1 MPELE
6 VAQQIKLTPSKRH
19 IHYQDFCQAL
29 APLATLE
36 TFPMLFCFL
45 AEAQYAQAAM
55 ISTALGSAS
64 FAMFAAIVA
73 QGVEFSI
80 DDFTKAS
87 IAAAAP
93 KNIVKVMDMMV
104 LDPIF
109 SKYGRVITKINE
121 VSYLSVGFTQ
131 AQAKCLQTAI
141 RMSDVS
147 EGFNLFLMEEEVELA
162 KTRSIINSA
171 KFAHCISSNEGLG
184 PMTGVMPRIKEVKE
198 FLAKLLTYEEM
209 ALFLAVYLNQS
220 DIGDESLKWLEAL
233 DISTGPLNALAIV
246 YTSEDIDDAR
256 EVMELDTQHL
266 DPWDLTEKDPE
277 YKGINVHLKNST
289 LRKKINPLYSSDK
302 FSRNCVAIHK
312 YASQRR
318 VVRENSPIQDAL
330 SKKRSMV
337 THTDIASRLLRGQL
351 AGVKKVHAYLSVAS
365 IYGNVVNGLVNVVQF
380 PHLFLNC
387 DHAKHNEVI
396 GDNHLF
402 VADLKKHNEVL
413 IVDNLNFEQSLT
425 SDEKIYMTHEAN
437 RDKIYAALKILEDVV
452 GFSYNARASIKMVP
466 GIIVWRTI
474 IPYFVSLAERFDLVV
489 NRLDTYYH
497 IRYCPPINP
506 HEPQCTLYMVR
517 RKAIMHTT
525 FVVHDRVNFPR
536 NQPPEAK
543 RVRARMRDRGP
554 ESHLSPPEA
563 FDDSADVASDPLADD
578 PEMGIGDLE
587 PLPEDDPEA
596 ENYYFLDPKPLDDA
610 GYQKLIDSASHKFPL
625 PCRDAVPVQ
634 VVDQYHQ
641 PLPMPGEVKRRA
653 NYVIRA
659 LDIHRFFHGI
669 VYRDIVFQGRYS
681 LPITVMLRDYISALL
696 FAQPL
701 PDVGHYFNVSRF
713 YPIDVKQDAKE
724 DVIKYLSL
732 GGHGGNK
739 SKKKGAAKKDIQ
751 AGFAD
756 NIGNYAREFQ
766 GAVVNSDMEF

>member
-29 APLATLE
+29 APLATLD

-171 KFAHCISSNEGLG
+171 KFAHCISSHENLG
-184 PMTGVMPRIKEVKE
+184 PMAGVMPRIKEVKE

-266 DPWDLTEKDPE
+266 DPWDLTQEDPE
-277 YKGINVHLKNST
+277 YKGINAYLRTST

-351 AGVKKVHAYLSVAS
+351 AGVKRVHAYLSAAS

-380 PHLFLNC
+380 PHLFLSC
-387 DHAKHNEVI
+387 DHAKRNEVI

-402 VADLKKHNEVL
+402 VADLKKYNEVL
-413 IVDNLNFEQSLT
+413 IIDNLNFEQSLT
-425 SDEKIYMTHEAN
+425 SDEKIYMTHQAN

-474 IPYFVSLAERFDLVV
+474 IPYFVTLAERFDLVV
-489 NRLDTYYH
+489 NRLDAYYH

-506 HEPQCTLYMVR
+506 HEPQCTLYLIR
-517 RKAIMHTT
+517 RKAIMLTP
-525 FVVHDRVNFPR
+525 FVVHDRANLPR
-536 NQPPEAK
+536 NQPPRTK
-543 RVRARMRDRGP
+543 RTRARKRDRGP
-554 ESHLSPPEA
+554 ESHLPPLDA
-563 FDDSADVASDPLADD
+563 IDDLADVASDPLADD
-578 PEMGIGDLE
+578 LEAEIDALE
-587 PLPEDDPEA
+587 PPPEGAPEA
-596 ENYYFLDPKPLDDA
+596 EIYCPDPPPIDDA
-610 GYQKLIDSASHKFPL
+610 GCQNSIDSDLNKFPL
-625 PCRDAVPVQ
+625 PCRDASPVQ
-634 VVDQYHQ
+634 PVDQHYQ
-641 PLPMPGEVKRRA
+641 FLPNGVKRRA
-653 NYVIRA
+653 NYVVRA

-751 AGFAD
+751 ASFAD

-766 GAVVNSDMEF
+766 GVIPNSDMDF

>member
-1 MPELE
+1 MPEID
-6 VAQQIKLTPSKRH
+6 VTQQIKLTPSKRH

-29 APLATLE
+29 SPLATLE

-93 KNIVKVMDMMV
+93 KNIVKVMDMMT

-109 SKYGRVITKINE
+109 SRYGRVVTKINE

-171 KFAHCISSNEGLG
+171 KFAQCISSNENLG
-184 PMTGVMPRIKEVKE
+184 PMAGVMPRIKEVKD

-220 DIGDESLKWLEAL
+220 EIGDESLRWLEAL

-256 EVMELDTQHL
+256 EVMELDTQQS
-266 DPWDLTEKDPE
+266 DPWDLTKDDPE
-277 YKGINVHLKNST
+277 YKGINAYLKTSI

-302 FSRNCVAIHK
+302 FSRNCIAIHG

-318 VVRENSPIQDAL
+318 VVRENSPIQDTL

-351 AGVKKVHAYLSVAS
+351 AGVKRVHAYLSVSS
-365 IYGNVVNGLVNVVQF
+365 IYGNVVNGLTDVVQF
-380 PHLFLNC
+380 PHLFLSC
-387 DHAKHNEVI
+387 DHAKRNEVI

-425 SDEKIYMTHEAN
+425 SDEKTYMTHECN
-437 RDKIYAALKILEDVV
+437 KDKIYAALKILEDVV
-452 GFSYNARASIKMVP
+452 GFSYNARASIKMMP

-474 IPYFVSLAERFDLVV
+474 IPYFVTLAERFDLVV
-489 NRLDTYYH
+489 NRLDAYYH
-497 IRYCPPINP
+497 IRYCPPMNP

-517 RKAIMHTT
+517 RKAIMKTA
-525 FVVHDRVNFPR
+525 FVVHDRESFPR
-536 NQPPEAK
+536 NQPTKAKQKHGRKSGRGHGDFNLGNDLDEPVEVASNPPVNDYEAG
-543 RVRARMRDRGP
+543 ADSP
-554 ESHLSPPEA
+554 DSHFHDMAPQDL
-563 FDDSADVASDPLADD
+563 DDSLPDD
-578 PEMGIGDLE
+578 
-587 PLPEDDPEA
+587 
-596 ENYYFLDPKPLDDA
+596 
-610 GYQKLIDSASHKFPL
+610 FPL
-625 PCRDAVPVQ
+625 PFRDPNS
-634 VVDQYHQ
+634 DQSHADQ
-641 PLPMPGEVKRRA
+641 GNRFSSPKEIKRRA

-659 LDIHRFFHGI
+659 LDIYRFFHGI

-681 LPITVMLRDYISALL
+681 LPITVMLRDYISSLL

-724 DVIKYLSL
+724 DVIRYLSL

-739 SKKKGAAKKDIQ
+739 SRKKGAAKKDI
-751 AGFAD
+751 AASFTD

-766 GAVVNSDMEF
+766 GVVPSPGMEF

>member
-1 MPELE
+1 MPEPDLT
-6 VAQQIKLTPSKRH
+6 QQIKLTPSKRH

-73 QGVEFSI
+73 QGVEFCI

-93 KNIVKVMDMMV
+93 KNIVKVMDMMI

-109 SKYGRVITKINE
+109 SKYGRVVTKINE

-147 EGFNLFLMEEEVELA
+147 EGFNLFLMEEEVELV

-171 KFAHCISSNEGLG
+171 KFAQCISSNENLG
-184 PMTGVMPRIKEVKE
+184 PMAGVMPRIKEVRD

-220 DIGDESLKWLEAL
+220 EIGDESLRWLEAL

-256 EVMELDTQHL
+256 EVMELDTQQS
-266 DPWDLTEKDPE
+266 DPWSLTENDPE
-277 YKGINVHLKNST
+277 YRGINTHLKAAI
-289 LRKKINPLYSSDK
+289 LKKKINPQYASDK
-302 FSRNCVAIHK
+302 FSRNCVAVHA

-351 AGVKKVHAYLSVAS
+351 AGVKRVHAYLSVSS
-365 IYGNVVNGLVNVVQF
+365 IYGNVVNGLANVVQF
-380 PHLFLNC
+380 PHLFLSS
-387 DHAKHNEVI
+387 DHTKRNEVI

-425 SDEKIYMTHEAN
+425 SDEKTYMTHESN
-437 RDKIYAALKILEDVV
+437 KDKIYAALKILEDVV

-474 IPYFVSLAERFDLVV
+474 IPYFVTLAERFNLVV

-497 IRYCPPINP
+497 IRYCPPMNP

-517 RKAIMHTT
+517 RKAIMMTA
-525 FVVHDRVNFPR
+525 FIVHGRESFPR
-536 NQPPEAK
+536 NQPPRIKQK
-543 RVRARMRDRGP
+543 RRKERHGTDSRVDPDNGP
-554 ESHLSPPEA
+554 DDLIEDASSLPANDLEVGADAPDLPFHDTELKES
-563 FDDSADVASDPLADD
+563 DDS
-578 PEMGIGDLE
+578 
-587 PLPEDDPEA
+587 LPD
-596 ENYYFLDPKPLDDA
+596 
-610 GYQKLIDSASHKFPL
+610 GFPL
-625 PCRDAVPVQ
+625 PCRDANPVHTHA
-634 VVDQYHQ
+634 DQSDRL
-641 PLPMPGEVKRRA
+641 PLPKETKRRA
-653 NYVIRA
+653 SYVIRA
-659 LDIHRFFHGI
+659 LDIHRLFHGI
-669 VYRDIVFQGRYS
+669 VYRDIVFQGKYS

-739 SKKKGAAKKDIQ
+739 SKKKGAAKKDIA

-756 NIGNYAREFQ
+756 SIGNYAREFQ
-766 GAVVNSDMEF
+766 GVVPSSDMEF